1 MSALRLCFVLALGQ
15 CLLAAVVGCSTVQRF
30 TPREESKVRAA
41 QLQELQLKVMRFADD
56 YSGRISDPIVHLNIQ
71 TTPAEVRL
79 RAHNWRVSQA
89 TAAYT
94 IASGAN
100 PTINALDMIVLATL
114 SRMVVEDRLLADYG
128 ERGRSLLDAHR
139 SLEQQSWSLVDGV
152 LNADQSKEVL
162 AAIDRWRAENP
173 TTRSVAQVRFADF
186 AALELRR
193 GTQQQQQGNNS
204 LFGFIGLDPLSNLDP
219 AVREIEQTRQLA
231 ERTIYY
237 LQRAP
242 GLLDMEVERLVYQLA
257 AMPESEHTLTNID
270 RLSLAAEAIGT
281 LSNRAPDIIASERQ
295 AIISQLTAALH
306 TELRERGWA
315 GSTQTVRRYVR
326 PFRQALAAPDPAPA
340 MPKTRQI
347 TRWLLTRPDHLQAD
361 EQAQLDAIRA
371 RCPHIDALAGH
382 VTAFAQMMTARTGSR
397 DLEAWL
403 AAIEADDQAG
413 LRSLAAGIR
422 ADQQA
427 VTNGLTLPWNSGKV
441 EGTVNKIKMIKRQM
455 YGRAGFDLLRKRV
468 ILHPA

>member
-1 MSALRLCFVLALGQ
+1 MSGLRLCFVLSLGH
-15 CLLAAVVGCSTVQRF
+15 CLLAAVVGCSTVQRL

-257 AMPESEHTLTNID
+257 AMPESERTLTNID

-306 TELRERGWA
+306 TEQDRLQPLLVSLRDVLNA
-315 GSTQTVRRYVR
+315 GTQTSQSLTGTVTALDAFVARFQPDRPQPADPATPKR
-326 PFRQALAAPDPAPA
+326 PFDITEYAATARDLAAAA
-340 MPKTRQI
+340 ERVQS
-347 TRWLLTRPDHLQAD
+347 LL
-361 EQAQLDAIRA
+361 AQLDESSKGVESVTRVA
-371 RCPHIDALAGH
+371 RQEVNGIIDHAFRLALLLILALGFTAVSSALLYRYWSRRLPPVRMAGVPP
-382 VTAFAQMMTARTGSR
+382 VT
-397 DLEAWL
+397 
-403 AAIEADDQAG
+403 
-413 LRSLAAGIR
+413 
-422 ADQQA
+422 
-427 VTNGLTLPWNSGKV
+427 
-441 EGTVNKIKMIKRQM
+441 
-455 YGRAGFDLLRKRV
+455 
-468 ILHPA
+468 

>member
-152 LNADQSKEVL
+152 LNAEQSKEVL

-257 AMPESEHTLTNID
+257 AMPESERTLTNID

-306 TELRERGWA
+306 TEQDRLQPLLVSLRDVLNA
-315 GSTQTVRRYVR
+315 GTQTSQSLTGTVTALDAFVARFQPDRPQPADPATPKR
-326 PFRQALAAPDPAPA
+326 PFDITEYAATARDLAAAA
-340 MPKTRQI
+340 ERVQS
-347 TRWLLTRPDHLQAD
+347 LL
-361 EQAQLDAIRA
+361 AQLDESSKGVESVTRVA
-371 RCPHIDALAGH
+371 RQEVNGIIDHAFRLALLLVLALGFTAVSCALLYRYWSRRLPPVRMAGVPP
-382 VTAFAQMMTARTGSR
+382 VT
-397 DLEAWL
+397 
-403 AAIEADDQAG
+403 
-413 LRSLAAGIR
+413 
-422 ADQQA
+422 
-427 VTNGLTLPWNSGKV
+427 
-441 EGTVNKIKMIKRQM
+441 
-455 YGRAGFDLLRKRV
+455 
-468 ILHPA
+468 

>member
-152 LNADQSKEVL
+152 LNAEQSKEVL

-193 GTQQQQQGNNS
+193 GTQQQQQQGNNS

-306 TELRERGWA
+306 TEQDRLQPLLVSLRDVLNA
-315 GSTQTVRRYVR
+315 GTQTSQSLTGTVTALDAFVARFQPDRPQPADPATPKR
-326 PFRQALAAPDPAPA
+326 PFDITEYAATARDLAAAA
-340 MPKTRQI
+340 ERVQS
-347 TRWLLTRPDHLQAD
+347 LL
-361 EQAQLDAIRA
+361 AQLDESSKGVESVTRVA
-371 RCPHIDALAGH
+371 RQEVNGIIDHAFRLALLLILALGFTAVSCALLYRYWSRRLPPVRMAGVPP
-382 VTAFAQMMTARTGSR
+382 VT
-397 DLEAWL
+397 
-403 AAIEADDQAG
+403 
-413 LRSLAAGIR
+413 
-422 ADQQA
+422 
-427 VTNGLTLPWNSGKV
+427 
-441 EGTVNKIKMIKRQM
+441 
-455 YGRAGFDLLRKRV
+455 
-468 ILHPA
+468 

>member
-306 TELRERGWA
+306 TEQDRLQPLLVSLRDVLNA
-315 GSTQTVRRYVR
+315 GTQTSQSLTGTVTALDAFVARFQPDRPQPADPTTPKR
-326 PFRQALAAPDPAPA
+326 PFDITEYAATARDLAAAA
-340 MPKTRQI
+340 ERVQS
-347 TRWLLTRPDHLQAD
+347 LL
-361 EQAQLDAIRA
+361 AQLDESSKGVESVTRVA
-371 RCPHIDALAGH
+371 RQEVNGIIDHAFRLALLLVLALGFTAVSCALLYRYWSRRLPPVRMAGVPP
-382 VTAFAQMMTARTGSR
+382 VT
-397 DLEAWL
+397 
-403 AAIEADDQAG
+403 
-413 LRSLAAGIR
+413 
-422 ADQQA
+422 
-427 VTNGLTLPWNSGKV
+427 
-441 EGTVNKIKMIKRQM
+441 
-455 YGRAGFDLLRKRV
+455 
-468 ILHPA
+468 

>member
-306 TELRERGWA
+306 TEQDRLQPLLVSLRDVLNA
-315 GSTQTVRRYVR
+315 GTQTSQSLTGTVTALDAFVARFQPDRPQPADPATPKR
-326 PFRQALAAPDPAPA
+326 PFDITEYAATARDLAAAA
-340 MPKTRQI
+340 ERVQS
-347 TRWLLTRPDHLQAD
+347 LL
-361 EQAQLDAIRA
+361 AQLDESSKGVESVTRVA
-371 RCPHIDALAGH
+371 RQEVNGIIDHAFRLALLLVLALGFTAVSCALLYRYWSRRLPPVRMAGVPP
-382 VTAFAQMMTARTGSR
+382 VT
-397 DLEAWL
+397 
-403 AAIEADDQAG
+403 
-413 LRSLAAGIR
+413 
-422 ADQQA
+422 
-427 VTNGLTLPWNSGKV
+427 
-441 EGTVNKIKMIKRQM
+441 
-455 YGRAGFDLLRKRV
+455 
-468 ILHPA
+468 

>member
-186 AALELRR
+186 ATLELRR

-306 TELRERGWA
+306 TEQDRLQPLLVSLRDVLNA
-315 GSTQTVRRYVR
+315 GTQTSQSLTGTVTALDAFVARFQPDRPQPADPATPKR
-326 PFRQALAAPDPAPA
+326 PFDITEYAATARDLAAAA
-340 MPKTRQI
+340 ERVQS
-347 TRWLLTRPDHLQAD
+347 LL
-361 EQAQLDAIRA
+361 AQLDESSKGVESVTRVA
-371 RCPHIDALAGH
+371 RQEVNGIIDHAFRLALLLILALGFTAVSCALLYRYWSRRLPPVRMAGVPP
-382 VTAFAQMMTARTGSR
+382 VT
-397 DLEAWL
+397 
-403 AAIEADDQAG
+403 
-413 LRSLAAGIR
+413 
-422 ADQQA
+422 
-427 VTNGLTLPWNSGKV
+427 
-441 EGTVNKIKMIKRQM
+441 
-455 YGRAGFDLLRKRV
+455 
-468 ILHPA
+468 